1 MITTKQSIA
10 FNRNKIYTSLEIDSE
25 PDGIRKDKLLS
36 LVQMLNARG
45 YYLPKKAC
53 LRLSI
58 EDIED
63 FFSFKSSIKKTDN
76 AIVLDVIG
84 EEEFKKIPIQIM
96 LADYPLPVE
105 TKLELIWFLNNY
117 KDLQLPSEIKSPE
130 ALSIVVDARPE
141 IELKKIN
148 DVLRYAFLKLGVL
161 ERELPKLEKGNSEW
175 RKLLPL
181 PRKTRKDILER
192 ISKVYSSEGDQ
203 AIIEAKKHY
212 GHWMLLSERVHSG
225 DYAKLYPDARKFF
238 EELQGNSKDKK
249 YRTWE
254 SKLQEIYDKGG
265 DTYEIAEM
273 MYSTKPERFI
283 KNFNTLVNR
292 MMAKKEED
300 ENFEPI
306 ISLLLDV
313 KVNNKILLEQ
323 LYSTVVL
330 DPDLKEM
337 INTCLIN
344 KIYENLKENVKEDL
358 SEKLVYIDPLL
369 KNIPVHKELV
379 YHKFTIAAKINIP
392 EETDVIRFYFPGT
405 CTYSLYN
412 SYNGTCLTP
421 LPHNVMYDSKL
432 KSKYSEE
439 NIERRL
445 KKGNRFLMLTRAN
458 HKKHPA
464 WFTFVGQKNE
474 FNDYEYCRKTE
485 SLQNLIFDLEERS
498 VLILNI
504 DRTTSLKN
512 LNHTLIIPKPL
523 TVYDFLKQYY
533 TSMGNIITPDK
544 DNTDHTV
551 NSKDIL
557 LNYQDFFEILK

>member
-1 MITTKQSIA
+1 
-10 FNRNKIYTSLEIDSE
+10 
-25 PDGIRKDKLLS
+25 
-36 LVQMLNARG
+36 MLNARG
-45 YYLPKKAC
+45 YYLPKKAS

-76 AIVLDVIG
+76 AIVLDVIE
-84 EEEFKKIPIQIM
+84 EEEFRKIPIQIM
-96 LADYPLPVE
+96 SADYPLTME

-161 ERELPKLEKGNSEW
+161 LPKLEKED
-175 RKLLPL
+175 RKKLLPL

-212 GHWMLLSERVHSG
+212 GLWLLLSERVHSG
-225 DYAKLYPDARKFF
+225 DYAKLYPEARKFF

-254 SKLQEIYDKGG
+254 SKLQEIYNKGG

-273 MYSTKPERFI
+273 MYSTKPEKFI

-292 MMAKKEED
+292 MMTKKEED

-344 KIYENLKENVKEDL
+344 KIFENINEKKRENLNGE
-358 SEKLVYIDPLL
+358 LVYIDPLL

-379 YHKFTIAAKINIP
+379 NHKFTIAAKINIP
-392 EETDVIRFYFPGT
+392 EKTDIIRFYFPGT
-405 CTYSLYN
+405 NTYHLYN
-412 SYNGTCLTP
+412 SCDGTCLVS
-421 LPHNVMYDSKL
+421 LSHNIMYDSKF
-432 KSKYSEE
+432 KSKYCEE
-439 NIERRL
+439 YIESRL
-445 KKGNRFLMLTRAN
+445 KKGNRFLLLSRAN
-458 HKKHPA
+458 HKKYPA
-464 WFTFVGQKNE
+464 WFTFVNCKNE

-485 SLQNLIFDLEERS
+485 SLQTLIFDLEERS

-504 DRTTSLKN
+504 DKTTSLKDLAN
-512 LNHTLIIPKPL
+512 TLIMPKSL

-533 TSMGNIITPDK
+533 ISMGGIITPDK
-544 DNTDHTV
+544 HNINLV
-551 NSKDIL
+551 MNSKDIL
-557 LNYQDFFEILK
+557 LNYQDFLEILK

>member
-1 MITTKQSIA
+1 MS
-10 FNRNKIYTSLEIDSE
+10 
-25 PDGIRKDKLLS
+25 
-36 LVQMLNARG
+36 
-45 YYLPKKAC
+45 
-53 LRLSI
+53 
-58 EDIED
+58 
-63 FFSFKSSIKKTDN
+63 
-76 AIVLDVIG
+76 
-84 EEEFKKIPIQIM
+84 
-96 LADYPLPVE
+96 ADYPLPSE

-148 DVLRYAFLKLGVL
+148 DVLRYAFLKLGVI
-161 ERELPKLEKGNSEW
+161 EHELPKLDKGDSEW

-254 SKLQEIYDKGG
+254 SKLQEIYNKGG

-292 MMAKKEED
+292 MMTKNEED
-300 ENFEPI
+300 VNFEPI

-358 SEKLVYIDPLL
+358 SGKLVYIDPLL

-379 YHKFTIAAKINIP
+379 NHKFTIAAKINIP
-392 EETDVIRFYFPGT
+392 EKTSAIRFYFPGT
-405 CTYSLYN
+405 DTYSFLYN
-412 SYNGTCLTP
+412 SYDGTCLVP
-421 LPHNVMYDSKL
+421 LRHNIMYDSKF
-432 KSKYSEE
+432 KSKYCEE
-439 NIERRL
+439 YIEHRL
-445 KKGNRFLMLTRAN
+445 EKGNRFLMLSRAN
-458 HKKHPA
+458 HKKHPT
-464 WFTFVGQKNE
+464 WFTFVNCKNE

-485 SLQNLIFDLEERS
+485 SLQTLIFDLKERT

-504 DRTTSLKN
+504 DKTTFLKN
-512 LNHTLIIPKPL
+512 LTRTLIIPKPL

-533 TSMGNIITPDK
+533 TSMGGIITLDK
-544 DNTDHTV
+544 HNTDHTV

-557 LNYQDFFEILK
+557 LNYLDFFEILK